1 MRIFSIES
9 EPDFLTS
16 SARLRSTAVTSVN
29 FCRNNYGFHKAF
41 EPDERRAHD
50 GTLEYTS
57 RDAHIGAHSRRGDLE
72 TLGYNMVH
80 WSAGVLPWLK
90 DMNPA
95 APEAVEN
102 QKKVVRATLGG
113 FLVRC
118 FQPEE
123 APPVLE
129 EYLRLVASLEFD
141 TCPDYEK
148 IRQLFADTIQTFGK
162 VAGEGKLV
170 FAKPALKKKGSRKV
184 RKVTEDENARSGF
197 DDELSRGFED
207 VSLDE
212 NSRGNYTP
220 CHLGNFLFLFSVIF
234 FCFTVRCALYR
245 YGAQKTMFLTVL
257 LSFID
262 WSIASFQILNR
273 VLVRFVP
280 YR

>member
-1 MRIFSIES
+1 
-9 EPDFLTS
+9 
-16 SARLRSTAVTSVN
+16 
-29 FCRNNYGFHKAF
+29 
-41 EPDERRAHD
+41 
-50 GTLEYTS
+50 
-57 RDAHIGAHSRRGDLE
+57 
-72 TLGYNMVH
+72 
-80 WSAGVLPWLK
+80 
-90 DMNPA
+90 MNPE

-102 QKKVVRATLGG
+102 QKKVFMANIGG

-148 IRQLFADTIQTFGK
+148 IRQLFGDTIQTFGK

-212 NSRGNYTP
+212 NSRGNYCTP
-220 CHLGNFLFLFSVIF
+220 PVILAIFYLCFLLFSS
-234 FCFTVRCALYR
+234 
-245 YGAQKTMFLTVL
+245 VL
-257 LSFID
+257 LYDLHFID
-262 WSIASFQILNR
+262 T
-273 VLVRFVP
+273 VP
-280 YR
+280 KKQCF